1 VHHAQHKEN
10 AMIKFT
16 PPPATHVCANAECAT
31 REWNVTADTN
41 QRDLWYLHGRKGEF
55 TMASSKPACPICGEN
70 LLEIASLEP
79 SFEMTISHASQTL
92 PS

>member
-1 VHHAQHKEN
+1 
-10 AMIKFT
+10 MIKFT

-31 REWNVTADTN
+31 REWNVTADAD
-41 QRDLWYLHGRKGEF
+41 QRDLWYLHGRKGVF
-55 TMASSKPACPICGEN
+55 TMASSKLVCPICGEN

-79 SFEMTISHASQTL
+79 SFETALSQASKTV